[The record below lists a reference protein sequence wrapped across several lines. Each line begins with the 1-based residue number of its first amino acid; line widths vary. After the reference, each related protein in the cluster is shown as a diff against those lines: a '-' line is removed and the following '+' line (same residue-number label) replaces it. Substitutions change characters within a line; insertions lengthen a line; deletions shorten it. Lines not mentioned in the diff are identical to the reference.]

1 MELKHDIY
9 VPDLSNIRQ
18 KEVVM
23 YTDIDNN
30 YNAFVKKLI
39 SLYKQEHALIDGR
52 TYWGFP
58 NGTEV
63 DEIYDNKLRIN
74 ILCSEYLNFAQQV
87 DFKSIIAEA
96 QKKYIDDSHKADEI
110 INKLNI

>member
-9 VPDLSNIRQ
+9 IPDLSNIRQ

-23 YTDIDNN
+23 YKDIDNN

-39 SLYKQEHALIDGR
+39 SLYKQEYALINGR
-52 TYWGFP
+52 SYWGFP

-63 DEIYDNKLRIN
+63 DEIYDNQLRIN
-74 ILCSEYLNFAQQV
+74 ILCSEYLNFAQQI
-87 DFKSIIAEA
+87 DFNSIIAEA
-96 QKKYIDDSHKADEI
+96 QQKYIDGCQNAD
-110 INKLNI
+110 NN

>member
-9 VPDLSNIRQ
+9 VPDLSNVRQ
-18 KEVVM
+18 RDVVM
-23 YTDIDNN
+23 YNDIDDN

-39 SLYKQEHALIDGR
+39 SLYKQEYALIDGR
-52 TYWGFP
+52 SYWGFP

-74 ILCSEYLNFAQQV
+74 ILCAEYLNFAQQV

-96 QKKYIDDSHKADEI
+96 QEKYINDLRRADG
-110 INKLNI
+110 N

>member
-9 VPDLSNIRQ
+9 IPDLSNIRQ

-23 YTDIDNN
+23 YKDIDNN

-39 SLYKQEHALIDGR
+39 SLYKQEYALIDGR
-52 TYWGFP
+52 SYWGFP

-63 DEIYDNKLRIN
+63 DEIYDNQLRIN

-96 QKKYIDDSHKADEI
+96 QQKYIDDCQHAD
-110 INKLNI
+110 NN

>member
-9 VPDLSNIRQ
+9 IPDLSNIRQ

-23 YTDIDNN
+23 YKDIDNN

-39 SLYKQEHALIDGR
+39 SLYKQEYALIDGR
-52 TYWGFP
+52 SYWGFP

-63 DEIYDNKLRIN
+63 DEIYDNQLRIN
-74 ILCSEYLNFAQQV
+74 ILCSEYLNFAQQI
-87 DFKSIIAEA
+87 DFNSIIAEA
-96 QKKYIDDSHKADEI
+96 QQKYIDDCQNAD
-110 INKLNI
+110 NN

>member
-1 MELKHDIY
+1 MELKRDIY

-18 KEVVM
+18 REAVV
-23 YTDIDNN
+23 YKDIDNN

-39 SLYKQEHALIDGR
+39 SLYKQEYALIDGR
-52 TYWGFP
+52 SYWGFP

-63 DEIYDNKLRIN
+63 DEIYDNAFRIN

-87 DFKSIIAEA
+87 DFESIIAEA
-96 QKKYIDDSHKADEI
+96 QKKYIDDCQHVD
-110 INKLNI
+110 NN

>member
-9 VPDLSNIRQ
+9 VPDLSTISQ
-18 KEVVM
+18 KDAVM
-23 YTDIDNN
+23 YKDIDNN

-52 TYWGFP
+52 SYWGFP
-58 NGTEV
+58 NGSEV
-63 DEIYDNKLRIN
+63 DEIYDNTLRIN

-96 QKKYIDDSHKADEI
+96 RKKYIDDCNSADD
-110 INKLNI
+110 N

>member
-9 VPDLSNIRQ
+9 VPDLSNVRQ
-18 KEVVM
+18 RDVVM
-23 YTDIDNN
+23 YKDIDDD

-39 SLYKQEHALIDGR
+39 SLYKQEYALIDGR
-52 TYWGFP
+52 SYWGFP

-96 QKKYIDDSHKADEI
+96 QEKYINDLRRADD
-110 INKLNI
+110 N

>member
-9 VPDLSNIRQ
+9 VPDLSNVRQ
-18 KEVVM
+18 RDVVM
-23 YTDIDNN
+23 YKDIDGD

-39 SLYKQEHALIDGR
+39 SLYKQEYALIDGR
-52 TYWGFP
+52 SYWGFP

-96 QKKYIDDSHKADEI
+96 QEKYINDLRRADD
-110 INKLNI
+110 N

>member
-9 VPDLSNIRQ
+9 VPDLPNIRQ
-18 KEVVM
+18 RDIVM
-23 YTDIDNN
+23 YKDITNN
-30 YNAFVKKLI
+30 YNAFVNKLI
-39 SLYKQEHALIDGR
+39 SLYKQEYALINGR
-52 TYWGFP
+52 SYWGFP

-87 DFKSIIAEA
+87 DFKSIITDA
-96 QKKYIDDSHKADEI
+96 QKKYIDDSRKADEI
-110 INKLNI
+110 IKIRT

>member
-9 VPDLSNIRQ
+9 IPDLSNIRQ
-18 KEVVM
+18 SEVVM
-23 YTDIDNN
+23 YKDIDNN

-39 SLYKQEHALIDGR
+39 SLYKQEYALIDGR
-52 TYWGFP
+52 SYWGFP

-87 DFKSIIAEA
+87 DFKSIIEDA

>member
-23 YTDIDNN
+23 YKDIDNN

-39 SLYKQEHALIDGR
+39 SLYKQEYALINGR
-52 TYWGFP
+52 SYWGFP

-96 QKKYIDDSHKADEI
+96 QKKYIDDCGRTDD
-110 INKLNI
+110 N